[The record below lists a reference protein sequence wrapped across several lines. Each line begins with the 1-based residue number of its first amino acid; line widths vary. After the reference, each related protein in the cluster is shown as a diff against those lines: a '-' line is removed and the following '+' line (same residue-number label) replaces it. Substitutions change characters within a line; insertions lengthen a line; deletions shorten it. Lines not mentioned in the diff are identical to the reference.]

1 MTAIAGSAPDTGV
14 NRTSGQHTERSLIGF
29 LTQSS
34 AVLIM
39 PRTADDAVLQGL
51 CVFCVQFIQVELR
64 DSGHLTDHGTHPG
77 QQVGFVLRR
86 REIAET

>member
-1 MTAIAGSAPDTGV
+1 MTAIAGSAPDPGV

-39 PRTADDAVLQGL
+39 PRTVDDAVLQGL